1 MQFPGMNYRA
11 RHDITVG
18 GAVMAREGD
27 LIHEAHVD
35 GPDAFL
41 KLGEDVEP
49 VTGADVPEPARSA
62 SAAAWEAFLISRGF
76 AADELGAMGR
86 DQMIAAWDKSR
97 EPAPAAPAA
106 PPRRARAASSEP
118 AGGGESE
125 GTS

>member
-1 MQFPGMNYRA
+1 MQFPGMNYIA

-18 GAVMAREGD
+18 GAVMARAGD

-41 KLGEDVEP
+41 KLGEDVDP
-49 VTGADVPEPARSA
+49 APGADVPEPARSA
-62 SAAAWEAFLISRGF
+62 SAAAWEAFLVSRGF
-76 AADELGAMGR
+76 GADELGAMGR

-97 EPAPAAPAA
+97 EPATPPAA
-106 PPRRARAASSEP
+106 PRRARAASSES

>member
-1 MQFPGMNYRA
+1 VQFPGMNYRA

-18 GAVMAREGD
+18 GAVMARKGD

-62 SAAAWEAFLISRGF
+62 SAAAWEAFLLSRGF
-76 AADELGAMGR
+76 GADELGAMGC

-97 EPAPAAPAA
+97 EPAPAAP
-106 PPRRARAASSEP
+106 RGRARAASSEP
-118 AGGGESE
+118 AGGGGESE